1 MKETRQNNI
10 QRDRVKKQTIR
21 INKEGKRRARN
32 RDSRDTPPEERDPR
46 TPKRVK

>member
-21 INKEGKRRARN
+21 INKGGKRRARK
-32 RDSRDTPPEERDPR
+32 RDSRDTPPEE
-46 TPKRVK
+46 TNKRKK